1 MTVSTVYL
9 VPMTASRQLMS
20 MRGSSATSRAAL
32 ARSERPC
39 SRPVS
44 FSGLPGV
51 SSHQTRSSFRRFS
64 ANWLMARCAACGGLN
79 EPPSRPMR
87 MPLAW
92 KGIACAVDC
101 NCISRVTACTGLCSR
116 PRLPGAV
123 NAIFEAGQLLGAD
136 RAAGVEFAGGN
147 ADLGA
152 EAEFAA
158 IGKLRRGVVQHD
170 RRIDLVEKFLRSASV
185 LGHDRVGVARAV
197 IL

>member
-1 MTVSTVYL
+1 MIVSTVYL

-20 MRGSSATSRAAL
+20 MRGSSATSRAAR

-51 SSHQTRSSFRRFS
+51 SSHQTRSSFNRFS

-87 MPLAW
+87 MPLVW
-92 KGIACAVDC
+92 KGMACAADC
-101 NCISRVTACTGLCSR
+101 NCIGRVTACTGWRSR
-116 PRLPGAV
+116 SRLPGAV
-123 NAIFEAGQLLGAD
+123 NAIFEARQLLGAD

-147 ADLGA
+147 PDLRA
-152 EAEFAA
+152 EAELAA
-158 IGKLRRGVVQHD
+158 IGELRRGVVQHD
-170 RRIDLVEKFLRSASV
+170 RGIDLAEEFLGRPGV
-185 LGHDRVGVARAV
+185 LGHDRIGVARA
-197 IL
+197 